1 MTPPPTL
8 QGARESAR
16 ETRGGRAPQVPPF
29 VPEGEALLSP
39 AVAFFAIAL
48 FLLSADLLFVRM
60 AGVKVKFGYFAVI
73 ALWLFGPRAMLA
85 AARSAIAAVP
95 PWAALVLLPLAV
107 AVAMS
112 ASRRD
117 SLLFC
122 AWLAFDLFTI
132 VTVYAFLVARRFPVG
147 VVQASV
153 AGAVALI
160 ALFGLVQFVAIY
172 GFGNIIFSPQRH
184 FDAWRINGLA
194 GWPHFLNIFAF
205 LLLPMLLIR
214 ERMSWPARIAV
225 VLLLIVL
232 VHSTAKTGWVL
243 FVALGL
249 LIFALRRALF
259 VRHYLWFLI
268 PVTVLVLLIPTPSM
282 TPGVPA
288 PSTSEKV
295 ARFAAD
301 LNLADKSTSGTD
313 RVLINQMGL
322 HVWERH
328 PWFGVGPRAYDEY
341 VFSQFDRELPGV
353 NKVDGNRMVNAKNEN
368 IWIEFL
374 AEDGLLFTLG
384 FLALVVRALWV
395 RRWAFAN
402 PLHLGA
408 WMALVLYFGVSGQ
421 VSQTG
426 LLTLA
431 YAVFGIYFYARG
443 LRADATPVTR
453 MRTSAEGLRP

>member
-1 MTPPPTL
+1 MTPLPPVP
-8 QGARESAR
+8 G
-16 ETRGGRAPQVPPF
+16 TRGREAPRAAPPIRPF
-29 VPEGEALLSP
+29 VPAGEALLSP
-39 AVAFFAIAL
+39 AMAFLAVTL
-48 FLLSADLLFVRM
+48 FLLSADLLFVSI
-60 AGVKVKFGYFAVI
+60 AGVKIKFGYFAVI
-73 ALWLFGPRAMLA
+73 GLWLFAPQPMLA
-85 AARSAIAAVP
+85 AARAALAAVP
-95 PWAALVLLPLAV
+95 RWAALVLLPLAV
-107 AVAMS
+107 AVATS
-112 ASRRD
+112 VSLRD
-117 SLLFC
+117 SLLWC

-132 VTVYAFLVARRFPVG
+132 VTVYAFLTARRFPIG

-160 ALFGLVQFVAIY
+160 ALFGLVQIIAIY
-172 GFGNIIFSPQRH
+172 GFGNVIFSPQRH
-184 FDAWRINGLA
+184 FDTWRINGLA

-214 ERMSWPARIAV
+214 EKMSWPTRIAV
-225 VLLLIVL
+225 VLLLVVL

-243 FVALGL
+243 FVALGA

-268 PVTVLVLLIPTPSM
+268 PVTALVLLIPTPSP
-282 TPGVPA
+282 TPGVAA
-288 PSTSEKV
+288 PSTTEKV

-328 PWFGVGPRAYDEY
+328 PWFGVGPRAFDEY
-341 VFSQFDRELPGV
+341 VFSRFDREMPGV
-353 NKVDGNRMVNAKNEN
+353 NKFDGNHMVNAKSEN

-374 AEDGLLFTLG
+374 VENGALFTLG
-384 FLALVVRALWV
+384 FLALLLRALWV
-395 RRWAFAN
+395 RRRAFAN

-408 WMALVLYFGVSGQ
+408 WMSLVLYFGISGQ

-443 LRADATPVTR
+443 LRADAAPVTR
-453 MRTSAEGLRP
+453 MRTGDERLRP

>member
-1 MTPPPTL
+1 MTPLPIVP
-8 QGARESAR
+8 
-16 ETRGGRAPQVPPF
+16 ETRGPAGSLAPRPVQPIPPF
-29 VPEGEALLSP
+29 VPDGEALLSP
-39 AVAFFAIAL
+39 AVAFLAVML
-48 FLLSADLLFVRM
+48 FLLSADLLFVPI
-60 AGVKVKFGYFAVI
+60 AGVKIKFGYFAVI
-73 ALWLFGPRAMLA
+73 ALWLFAPWPMLA
-85 AARSAIAAVP
+85 AARAALFTVP
-95 PWAALVLLPLAV
+95 WWAALVLLPLGV
-107 AVAMS
+107 AVATS
-112 ASRRD
+112 VSLRD
-117 SLLFC
+117 SLLWC

-132 VTVYAFLVARRFPVG
+132 ITVYAFLKVRRFPIG

-160 ALFGLVQFVAIY
+160 ALFGLVQFIAIH
-172 GFGNIIFSPQRH
+172 GFDNVIFSPQRH
-184 FDAWRINGLA
+184 FDTWRINGLS

-214 ERMSWPARIAV
+214 ERMSWPSRIAV
-225 VLLLIVL
+225 VLLLMVL

-243 FVALGL
+243 FVALGV

-268 PVTVLVLLIPTPSM
+268 PVTALVLLLPTPSL
-282 TPGVPA
+282 TPGVTA
-288 PSTSEKV
+288 PSTPEKV

-322 HVWERH
+322 HVWARH

-341 VFSQFDRELPGV
+341 VFSRFDRELPGV
-353 NKVDGNRMVNAKNEN
+353 NKFDGNHMVNAKSEN

-374 AEDGLLFTLG
+374 AENGVLFTLG
-384 FLALVVRALWV
+384 FFVLLMRALWV

-408 WMALVLYFGVSGQ
+408 WMSLVLYFGISGQ

-426 LLTLA
+426 LLTLV

-443 LRADATPVTR
+443 LRADAAPVTR
-453 MRTSAEGLRP
+453 MRAGDEGLRP

>member
-1 MTPPPTL
+1 ML
-8 QGARESAR
+8 VA
-16 ETRGGRAPQVPPF
+16 TRA
-29 VPEGEALLSP
+29 
-39 AVAFFAIAL
+39 
-48 FLLSADLLFVRM
+48 
-60 AGVKVKFGYFAVI
+60 
-73 ALWLFGPRAMLA
+73 
-85 AARSAIAAVP
+85 AIAAVP

-107 AVAMS
+107 AVATS
-112 ASRRD
+112 VNPRD
-117 SLLFC
+117 SLLWC

-132 VTVYAFLVARRFPVG
+132 VTVYAFLQARRFPVG
-147 VVQASV
+147 VVQAAV

-160 ALFGLVQFVAIY
+160 ALFGLVQLIAIY
-172 GFGNIIFSPQRH
+172 GFGNVIFSPQRH
-184 FDAWRINGLA
+184 FDTWRINGLA

-214 ERMSWPARIAV
+214 DRVSWPSRIAI

-243 FVALGL
+243 FVALGI

-259 VRHYLWFLI
+259 VRHYVWFLI
-268 PVTVLVLLIPTPSM
+268 PVTALVLLLPTPSM

-288 PSTSEKV
+288 PSTTEKV

-301 LNLADKSTSGTD
+301 LNLADKTTSGPD

-322 HVWERH
+322 QVWGRH
-328 PWFGVGPRAYDEY
+328 PWFGVGPRAFDEY
-341 VFSQFDRELPGV
+341 VFSRFDQELPGV
-353 NKVDGNRMVNAKNEN
+353 NKLDGNRMVNAKSEN

-374 AEDGLLFTLG
+374 AENGVLFTLG
-384 FLALVVRALWV
+384 LLALLVRALWV

-408 WMALVLYFGVSGQ
+408 WMSLVLYFGISGQ

-426 LLTLA
+426 LLTLV

-443 LRADATPVTR
+443 LGADVAPVTR
-453 MRTSAEGLRP
+453 MRTGDEGLRP